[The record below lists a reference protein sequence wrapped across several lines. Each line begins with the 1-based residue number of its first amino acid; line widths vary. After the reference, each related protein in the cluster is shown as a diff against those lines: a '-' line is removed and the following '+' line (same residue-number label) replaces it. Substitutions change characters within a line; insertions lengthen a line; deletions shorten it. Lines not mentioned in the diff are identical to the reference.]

1 MPAHVHTIC
10 GVPVSVVILGDPAY
24 TLLPWLMKAY
34 PGVGLSAKQ
43 TKFNRRL
50 SRAHVVGE
58 CAFGR
63 LKGHWRSLL
72 KRNDTRIDKMCNAAT
87 ACSIQHNICNIHQ
100 DEFDEEWLEKVEES
114 SGPSSGGSSLLPSSS
129 AAATVRN
136 ALADY
141 FLTQLCV
148 TLFELVLS
156 LYSVMY
162 RTC

>member
-34 PGVGLSAKQ
+34 PGVDLSAKQ

-72 KRNDTRIDKMCNAAT
+72 KGMTRGLIRCAM
-87 ACSIQHNICNIHQ
+87 
-100 DEFDEEWLEKVEES
+100 
-114 SGPSSGGSSLLPSSS
+114 LLLLVVFSTISVTS
-129 AAATVRN
+129 TRMRRWKNHRVLQAVVAHYYQAV
-136 ALADY
+136 L
-141 FLTQLCV
+141 QLP
-148 TLFELVLS
+148 LF
-156 LYSVMY
+156 VML
-162 RTC
+162 

>member
-1 MPAHVHTIC
+1 MPAHGHTIC
-10 GVPVSVVILGDPAY
+10 RVPISVVILGDPAY

-72 KRNDTRIDKMCNAAT
+72 KGMTRGLIMLLLLVVFST
-87 ACSIQHNICNIHQ
+87 IS
-100 DEFDEEWLEKVEES
+100 VTS
-114 SGPSSGGSSLLPSSS
+114 TRMSLMNNGL
-129 AAATVRN
+129 RRQKN
-136 ALADY
+136 H
-141 FLTQLCV
+141 
-148 TLFELVLS
+148 LVLQVVVAHYYQAVPQ
-156 LYSVMY
+156 LPLLVML
-162 RTC
+162 